1 MPPIIIVDIS
11 DAEEIID
18 RIKRMLA
25 EAQAELDKGL
35 ETLKN
40 LNDTARNMSEQA
52 LEMQQ
57 LAKKARE
64 LANGWVSVWVL
75 PPQVKMG
82 MDV

>member
-64 LANGWVSVWVL
+64 LANG
-75 PPQVKMG
+75 
-82 MDV
+82 